1 MNLIPF
7 TPELLW
13 HYPKGT
19 FVLPKTIFNR
29 RGNHVPLE
37 DITRQEPVNHEEKK
51 FINKYF
57 IKEGLSF
64 KDNSEKE
71 IFETVKHY
79 YEVQILKSKKLE
91 LEIQYKFWN
100 KLYPKLALD
109 LTDRII
115 ISPYYLK
122 RNSLMFR

>member
-29 RGNHVPLE
+29 KGIHVPLE
-37 DITRQEPVNHEEKK
+37 DITRQQPVNHDEKK
-51 FINKYF
+51 FIDKYF
-57 IKEGLSF
+57 IREGLSF
-64 KDNSEKE
+64 KDNSETE
-71 IFETVKHY
+71 IFETVKDY
-79 YEVQILKSKKLE
+79 YEVQILKSKKIE

-100 KLYPKLALD
+100 KIYPKLALE
-109 LTDRII
+109 LTDRVI
-115 ISPYYLK
+115 ISPSYLK
-122 RNSLMFR
+122 SNALMFK